1 MVGKAPLLPA
11 MHKKFPCRSEL
22 QLKCQ
27 EKKAQSMSIIEQIIA
42 GDVRATARLLR
53 DIDDQASSARSIL
66 KDLYPHTGKA
76 YIIGLTGSPGVGKS
90 TLVDQLAMR
99 FRKENLTVGI
109 LAVDP
114 TSPFTGGA
122 ILGDR
127 IRMQRHFL
135 DPGVFIRS
143 LATRG
148 HFGGLTRSTNDMINV
163 LDAMG
168 KDIILVETVGV
179 GQDEVE
185 IANSAHTTILVTI
198 PGMGDEVQAIKAGI
212 MEIGSIFV
220 VNKADREGSR
230 KTIRELRN
238 IIELGLRRKE
248 DSGWEPLI
256 VETEA
261 VKGRG
266 IEELYQ
272 AIEKHREYLLANDK
286 GQLDIVLQKRA
297 RNQLIEILRDE
308 ALKVILQ
315 RIESRGVSLESL
327 VQKVKD
333 KEADPYSLVHEVLQE
348 ELK

>member
-1 MVGKAPLLPA
+1 
-11 MHKKFPCRSEL
+11 
-22 QLKCQ
+22 
-27 EKKAQSMSIIEQIIA
+27 MSIAERIVA

-53 DIDDQASSARSIL
+53 DIDDQIPSARETL
-66 KDLYPHTGKA
+66 KELYPHTGKA
-76 YIIGLTGSPGVGKS
+76 HVVGFTGSPGVGKS
-90 TLVDQLAMR
+90 TLVDQIALR
-99 FRKENLTVGI
+99 YRQDGLTVGI

-135 DPGVFIRS
+135 DSGVFIRS

-168 KDIILVETVGV
+168 KDMILVETVGV

-185 IANSAHTTILVTI
+185 IANSAHTTVLVTV

-212 MEIGSIFV
+212 MEIGNIFV

-230 KTIRELRN
+230 KTVRELRTL
-238 IIELGLRRKE
+238 IELGLRRRTE
-248 DSGWEPLI
+248 NGWEPLI

-261 VKGRG
+261 LKGRG
-266 IEELYQ
+266 LEELYSNIQ
-272 AIEKHREYLLANDK
+272 KHREYLRAHPQHL
-286 GQLDIVLQKRA
+286 GEVLWKRA
-297 RNQLIEILRDE
+297 RNQLIEALKDQILRTIVE
-308 ALKVILQ
+308 RL
-315 RIESRGVSLESL
+315 EHRGVSLDAL
-327 VQKVKD
+327 IQKIMNR
-333 KEADPYSLVHEVLQE
+333 EADPYSLVHDIIEE
-348 ELK
+348 ELR